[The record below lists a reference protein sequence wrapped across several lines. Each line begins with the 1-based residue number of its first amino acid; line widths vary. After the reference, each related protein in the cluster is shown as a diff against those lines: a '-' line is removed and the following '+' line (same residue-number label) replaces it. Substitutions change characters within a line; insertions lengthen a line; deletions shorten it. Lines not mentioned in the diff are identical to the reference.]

1 MESVVPAVSNS
12 ASIHQKVLAS
22 SLAGHDALKYYERN
36 LDVRGNGVIDLDIEG
51 IPPSCD
57 EKEVKKI
64 AQVKHVVS
72 TELNIDNFKGTCR
85 GQGRIRIRLND
96 GESLDKVKENFAK
109 AGLSVREH

>member
-1 MESVVPAVSNS
+1 
-12 ASIHQKVLAS
+12 
-22 SLAGHDALKYYERN
+22 
-36 LDVRGNGVIDLDIEG
+36 
-51 IPPSCD
+51 
-57 EKEVKKI
+57 
-64 AQVKHVVS
+64 VVS